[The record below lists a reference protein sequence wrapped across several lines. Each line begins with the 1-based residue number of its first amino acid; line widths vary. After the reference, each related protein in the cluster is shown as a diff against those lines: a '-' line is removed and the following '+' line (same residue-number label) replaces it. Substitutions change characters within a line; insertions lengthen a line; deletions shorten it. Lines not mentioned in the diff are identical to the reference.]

1 MICAIVLAGGES
13 RRMGRP
19 KALLRTA
26 PGGDSFLRH
35 VAGTLRAG
43 GAEEVVLVL
52 GAGWAEVAQEAEQLT
67 PPARV
72 VVNERFADGQLSSL
86 VAGLA
91 VVDRPGVV
99 AALVTPV
106 DVPLVTPATVRAVI
120 AAYQRSHAPVARP
133 ARAGEHGHPVL
144 IDRRLFDELRH
155 ADPNVGARAVIRA
168 HAAAAIDV
176 LVEDEGAFID
186 IDTPEEYE
194 HYIGM
199 RL

>member
-1 MICAIVLAGGES
+1 MICGVVLAAGES

-19 KALLRTA
+19 KALLPVG
-26 PGGDSFLRH
+26 PGGDSFLGR

-43 GAEEVVLVL
+43 GADELVVVV
-52 GAGWAEVAQEAEQLT
+52 GAGAGEVAREAERLT
-67 PPARV
+67 PPVRV
-72 VVNERFADGQLSSL
+72 VVNERFTDGQLSSL

-99 AALVTPV
+99 AALVMPV
-106 DVPLVTPATVRAVI
+106 DVPLVTPATVRAIV
-120 AAYQRSHAPVARP
+120 AAYERSHAPVIRP
-133 ARAGEHGHPVL
+133 ARSGEHGHPVL
-144 IDRRLFDELRH
+144 VDRRLFDELCH

-168 HAAAAIDV
+168 HAAAAVDV
-176 LVEDEGAFID
+176 VVEDEGAFID

-194 HYIGM
+194 RYIGM